1 MTGNPFFNY
10 DIDSLS
16 FLERAQQQLKLF
28 DKEEDISRLLY
39 AALELRMGIESKLYE
54 SLDAAYSANNK
65 RSVLQKE
72 YQSKKLLAE
81 LLKMCPEAEEDYV
94 LVVKKTGSRD
104 GFGFRF
110 TPITRTLAKRHG
122 ELGELLHFS
131 LFKLTIE
138 WYIKDPVDVD
148 SRASLKPRRRFLE
161 NVCKELE
168 KCNSGDLILPIT
180 WRPVQNRN
188 SKGEPVR
195 VDVKKTRK
203 E

>member
-122 ELGELLHFS
+122 EARGVTS
-131 LFKLTIE
+131 LFIVQINYRMVYQRSCRCGFE
-138 WYIKDPVDVD
+138 SFPEAAVGD
-148 SRASLKPRRRFLE
+148 S
-161 NVCKELE
+161 
-168 KCNSGDLILPIT
+168 
-180 WRPVQNRN
+180 
-188 SKGEPVR
+188 
-195 VDVKKTRK
+195 
-203 E
+203 